1 MLNNSQGIA
10 STEQSC
16 KPDPEE
22 MLQSARKQKERE
34 QAVLDAYKQFIISVN
49 YLDRDSEIAARQ
61 ILGEL
66 TLKVWQAET
75 NEKRWLDEID
85 K

>member
-1 MLNNSQGIA
+1 MLNSNQGIA

-34 QAVLDAYKQFIISVN
+34 QAVLDAYKQFIISIN
-49 YLDRDSEIAARQ
+49 YLERDSEIAARQ

-66 TLKVWQAET
+66 MLKVWQAEA